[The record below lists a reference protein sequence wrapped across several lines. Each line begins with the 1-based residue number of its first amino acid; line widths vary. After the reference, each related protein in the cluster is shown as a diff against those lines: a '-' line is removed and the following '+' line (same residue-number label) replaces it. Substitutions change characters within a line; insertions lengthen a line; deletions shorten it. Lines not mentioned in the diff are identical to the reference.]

1 MLGYFNNWNI
11 TKLTNNGISSEDF
24 DAINHIAL
32 DGISGNMDF
41 LVQTGK
47 YGAMNTIDTKKTGYY
62 VITYVL
68 DTFILQE
75 EKTIEGQG
83 IKSIELAVL

>member
-1 MLGYFNNWNI
+1 MLGSFNNWNI

-41 LVQTGK
+41 LVQIGK
-47 YGAMNTIDTKKTGYY
+47 YGAMNTIDKKRLLCHYICLGHIY
-62 VITYVL
+62 ITRR
-68 DTFILQE
+68 QNH
-75 EKTIEGQG
+75 
-83 IKSIELAVL
+83 